1 MPEPGPFPTGIS
13 AVKVS
18 VRGRVFDGVRDD
30 EGEPTVFEL
39 GRPARFVP
47 AERKYSICTQVDF
60 APRLFWLGCIL
71 HPGFSIFVLG
81 AFNFHLGALSD
92 AAARCAATRED
103 EREGAARMRAE
114 DPIHPNPQPAVA
126 S

>member
-39 GRPARFVP
+39 DRPARFVP
-47 AERKYSICTQVDF
+47 QPNGNIPF
-60 APRLFWLGCIL
+60 APRWIL
-71 HPGFSIFVLG
+71 HPGYFGLG
-81 AFNFHLGALSD
+81 AFYTQDFYFCSG
-92 AAARCAATRED
+92 C
-103 EREGAARMRAE
+103 
-114 DPIHPNPQPAVA
+114 I
-126 S
+126 

>member
-1 MPEPGPFPTGIS
+1 MHICPWRISRIHGDVPEPGLFPTGIS

-71 HPGFSIFVLG
+71 HPGFLFLFWVHFISSPFAPSGLPTQRDRSLLPMYLG
-81 AFNFHLGALSD
+81 SD
-92 AAARCAATRED
+92 T
-103 EREGAARMRAE
+103 
-114 DPIHPNPQPAVA
+114 VA
-126 S
+126 